1 MALSRTAWI
10 AAGIGARLLM
20 IAALAMT
27 VQRMLAI
34 HPHFRYLDD
43 YYKLSSYTY
52 VVAVAVI
59 GMAGCALQFPVAVYL
74 LFKSKRT
81 TPSAL
86 MLDISLCA
94 DVVVTV
100 LLASGVG
107 AGFGAT
113 DTVLHYIDYTD
124 WTGKEEFKKDLTDY
138 YNKAILPDV
147 FLLIGMVVSMAAT
160 VISARIRARATNDD
174 HADDF

>member
-1 MALSRTAWI
+1 
-10 AAGIGARLLM
+10 
-20 IAALAMT
+20 
-27 VQRMLAI
+27 
-34 HPHFRYLDD
+34 
-43 YYKLSSYTY
+43 
-52 VVAVAVI
+52 
-59 GMAGCALQFPVAVYL
+59 MAGCVLQLPVAVYL

-81 TPSAL
+81 TPRAL